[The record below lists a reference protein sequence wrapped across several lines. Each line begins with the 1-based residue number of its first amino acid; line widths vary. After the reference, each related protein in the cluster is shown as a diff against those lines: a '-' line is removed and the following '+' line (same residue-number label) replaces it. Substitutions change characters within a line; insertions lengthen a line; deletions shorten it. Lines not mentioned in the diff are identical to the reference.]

1 MTIGAREGAPAG
13 DGRVDGGQPAW
24 TNAARASELF
34 AFFAS
39 FAIGSVVVA
48 MIFGL
53 GLLPDPS
60 KVAWSAFASGPL
72 LMIATAIA
80 YHQLGRATPGG
91 QLQRADPKA
100 PALFQPVPSA
110 TGALGFALSHA
121 LFALGGSIL
130 IGVVLGVLGVEVEEQ
145 ARVLD
150 VVRGS
155 AGAVTLDV
163 AMLALAALVFAPI
176 TEELLFRHLFFG
188 RLLHLDA
195 ADGRRRDPRS
205 GVLSPSTFAWTVP
218 AFVFAL
224 IHFNVVGLLVYAWLG
239 LVFADAY
246 RRTGR
251 IWVPMLVHFAN
262 NAVTLW
268 LLFATATSSPN

>member
-1 MTIGAREGAPAG
+1 
-13 DGRVDGGQPAW
+13 
-24 TNAARASELF
+24 
-34 AFFAS
+34 
-39 FAIGSVVVA
+39 

-53 GLLPDPS
+53 GLLPNPA
-60 KVAWSAFASGPL
+60 KIAWSAFASGPL
-72 LMIATAIA
+72 LMISTALA

-91 QLQRADPKA
+91 QLQRSDPAA
-100 PALFQPVPSA
+100 PSLFQPLPSA

-130 IGVVLGVLGVEVEEQ
+130 IGVLMGALGVEVEEQ

-150 VVRGS
+150 VVHASQGTL
-155 AGAVTLDV
+155 TLDA

-176 TEELLFRHLFFG
+176 TEELLFRYLFFG
-188 RLLHLDA
+188 RLLHLDV

-205 GVLSPSTFAWTVP
+205 GVLSPSAFAWAAP
-218 AFVFAL
+218 ACVFAL
-224 IHFNVVGLLVYAWLG
+224 IHFNVVGLVVYAWLG

-251 IWVPMLVHFAN
+251 IWVPMFVHFAN
-262 NAVTLW
+262 NVVTLW
-268 LLFATATSSPN
+268 LLFATAASAPPAL